1 MASAQ
6 HKKLIA
12 DLNQCLSTLTHSL
25 ADYVLNSGAYVCD
38 ADKDAVG
45 TMREIAAHDA
55 KFAER
60 AVRIID
66 DLRGI
71 SQLSVTNPDYG
82 HLNYL
87 SYPYLLDVM
96 IAHRREQIEIYRG
109 LVENVGNYADVRR
122 LYRDV
127 LQAHEAQLAK
137 VEGIRQNRYKSAEP
151 EPEPEPDTPE
161 EASADESGA
170 GEAAPEQA
178 PADADA

>member
-6 HKKLIA
+6 REQLIA
-12 DLNQCLSTLTHSL
+12 NLNDCLSTLTHSL
-25 ADYVLNSGAYVCD
+25 ADYILNSGAYVCA

-45 TMREIAAHDA
+45 TMREIAAHDT

-60 AVRIID
+60 TARLID

-71 SQLSVTNPDYG
+71 SQLQVTDPEYG

-96 IAHRREQIEIYRG
+96 IVHRREQVEIYRG
-109 LVENVGNYADVRR
+109 LVESVGNYADVRR

-151 EPEPEPDTPE
+151 EPEKPE
-161 EASADESGA
+161 ETGADESGT
-170 GEAAPEQA
+170 GEAAPEQT